1 MNKKPTQRVQRAFA
15 LPMLVFGLLAGL
27 NVQAEPA
34 PCKPL
39 ETGNKEAPFFKP
51 AFQGQTRTCGVATKA
66 NIDVTMVAK
75 GLRKPWAIEPLP
87 DGQWLVNEKRGQM
100 RLVSVEGKIG
110 PAIKGVPEVDA
121 GGQGGLLDIALS
133 PDFKKDRTVYWSF
146 TEPRGDGNGTS
157 VARGV
162 LSADGT
168 QFDQVKVIL
177 HTRPTYD
184 NNMHYG
190 SRLAFGPDG
199 MLYVTMGERSDFET
213 RPQAQHLNSHFGKV
227 LRIRPD
233 GTPAP
238 GNPFAKQADALPEIW
253 TYGHRNVQASAFDG
267 QGRLWIIEHGPR
279 GGDEVNL
286 LEAGKNYGW
295 PLQVYGIEYYGA
307 RIKTAASQRPNM
319 EQPVYYWD
327 PVIAPSGAQF
337 YSGDAMPEWKGNLFV
352 GAMRQARLV
361 RLVIDNNRVTGEEHL
376 LVDRGQRIRDVK
388 QGIDGAIYVVNDDG
402 ELLRVGPKKR

>member
-1 MNKKPTQRVQRAFA
+1 MKKDTTPRFRKLLFFPF
-15 LPMLVFGLLAGL
+15 LMFGPIVGAY
-27 NVQAEPA
+27 AETD
-34 PCKPL
+34 CKPL
-39 ETGNKEAPFFKP
+39 KTGEKEAPFFKP
-51 AFQGQTRTCGVATKA
+51 AFPGQTRTCGVTTKA
-66 NIDVTMVAK
+66 NIDVTVVAK

-87 DGQWLVNEKRGQM
+87 DGRWLVNEKRGQM
-100 RLVSVEGKIG
+100 RLVSANGKIG
-110 PAIKGVPEVDA
+110 PAIKGVPKVDD

-133 PDFKKDRTVYWSF
+133 PDFKNDRTVYWSF
-146 TEPRGDGNGTS
+146 TEPRDNGNGTS

-168 QFDQVKVIL
+168 EIGQVKVIL

-199 MLYVTMGERSDFET
+199 MLYVTMGERSDLET
-213 RPQAQHLNSHFGKV
+213 RPQAQYLNSHLGKV
-227 LRIRPD
+227 LRIKPD
-233 GTPAP
+233 GAPAP
-238 GNPFAKQADALPEIW
+238 DNPFVKQADALPEIF

-267 QGRLWIIEHGPR
+267 QGRLWIVEHGPR

-295 PLQVYGIEYYGA
+295 PMQVYGIEYSGD

-319 EQPVYYWD
+319 QQPVYYWD

-337 YSGDAMPEWKGNLFV
+337 YSGDAVTEWKGNLFV

-376 LVDRGQRIRDVK
+376 LVDRGQRIRDVR
-388 QGIDGAIYVVNDDG
+388 QGNDGAIYVVNDDG
-402 ELLRVGPKKR
+402 ELLRVGPKQR

>member
-1 MNKKPTQRVQRAFA
+1 MMKKDTTPRFRKLLFFPF
-15 LPMLVFGLLAGL
+15 LLFGPIAGAY
-27 NVQAEPA
+27 AEA
-34 PCKPL
+34 DCKPL
-39 ETGNKEAPFFKP
+39 KTGEKEAPFFKP
-51 AFQGQTRTCGVATKA
+51 AFEGQTRTCGVSTKA
-66 NIDVTMVAK
+66 NIDVTVVAK
-75 GLRKPWAIEPLP
+75 GLRSPWAIEPLP

-100 RLVSVEGKIG
+100 RVVSAEGKIG
-110 PAIKGVPEVDA
+110 PAIKGVPKVDA
-121 GGQGGLLDIALS
+121 GGQGGLLDVALS
-133 PDFKKDRTVYWSF
+133 PDFKNDRMVYWSY
-146 TEPRGDGNGTS
+146 TEPRDDGNGTS

-168 QFDQVKVIL
+168 RLDQVKVIL

-199 MLYVTMGERSDFET
+199 MLYVTLGERSDTET
-213 RPQAQHLNSHFGKV
+213 RPQAQQLNSHFGKV
-227 LRIRPD
+227 LRVKPD

-238 GNPFAKQADALPEIW
+238 DNPFVNKADALPEIF

-267 QGRLWIIEHGPR
+267 QGRLWVVEHGPR

-286 LEAGKNYGW
+286 LQAGKNYGW
-295 PLQVYGIEYYGA
+295 PMQIYGIEYSGF
-307 RIKTAASQRPNM
+307 RIKTAAGQRPNM

-337 YSGDAMPEWKGNLFV
+337 YSGNAVPEWKGNLFV

-388 QGIDGAIYVVNDDG
+388 QGNDGAIYVVNDDG

>member
-1 MNKKPTQRVQRAFA
+1 MMKKDTTPRFRKLLFFPF
-15 LPMLVFGLLAGL
+15 LLFGAIAGAY
-27 NVQAEPA
+27 AETD
-34 PCKPL
+34 CKPL
-39 ETGNKEAPFFKP
+39 KTGEKEAPFFKP
-51 AFQGQTRTCGVATKA
+51 AFEGQTRTCGVSTKA
-66 NIDVTMVAK
+66 NIDVTVVAK
-75 GLRKPWAIEPLP
+75 GLRSPWAIEPLP

-100 RLVSVEGKIG
+100 RVVSAEGKIG
-110 PAIKGVPEVDA
+110 PAIKGVPKVDA
-121 GGQGGLLDIALS
+121 GGQGGLLDVALS
-133 PDFKKDRTVYWSF
+133 PDFKNDRTVYWSY
-146 TEPRGDGNGTS
+146 TEPRDDGNGTS

-162 LSADGT
+162 LSADAK
-168 QFDQVKVIL
+168 QLDQVKVIL

-199 MLYVTMGERSDFET
+199 MLYVTLGERSDTET
-213 RPQAQHLNSHFGKV
+213 RPQAQQLNSHFGKV
-227 LRIRPD
+227 LRVKPD

-238 GNPFAKQADALPEIW
+238 DNPFVNKADALPEIF

-267 QGRLWIIEHGPR
+267 QGRLWVVEHGPR

-286 LEAGKNYGW
+286 LQAGKNYGW
-295 PLQVYGIEYYGA
+295 PMQIYGIEYSGF
-307 RIKTAASQRPNM
+307 RIKTAAGQRPNM
-319 EQPVYYWD
+319 EQPAYYWD

-337 YSGDAMPEWKGNLFV
+337 YSGDAVPEWKGNLFV

-376 LVDRGQRIRDVK
+376 LVDRGQRLRDVK
-388 QGIDGAIYVVNDDG
+388 QGNDGAIYVVNDDG

>member
-1 MNKKPTQRVQRAFA
+1 MKKDTTPRFRKLLFFPF
-15 LPMLVFGLLAGL
+15 LMFGLIAGAY
-27 NVQAEPA
+27 AETD
-34 PCKPL
+34 CKPL
-39 ETGNKEAPFFKP
+39 KTGEKEAPFFKP
-51 AFQGQTRTCGVATKA
+51 AFEGQTRTCGVATKA
-66 NIDVTMVAK
+66 SIDVTVVAK
-75 GLRKPWAIEPLP
+75 GLRSPWAIEPLP

-100 RLVSVEGKIG
+100 RLVSVDGKIG
-110 PAIKGVPEVDA
+110 PVIKGVLPVDA

-146 TEPRGDGNGTS
+146 TEPRDDGNGTS

-162 LSADGT
+162 LSADGK
-168 QFDQVKVIL
+168 QLDQVKVIL

-184 NNMHYG
+184 NNMHFG

-199 MLYVTMGERSDFET
+199 MLYVTLGERSDTET

-227 LRIRPD
+227 LRVKPD

-238 GNPFAKQADALPEIW
+238 DNLFVNKADALPEIF

-267 QGRLWIIEHGPR
+267 QGRLWVVEHGPR

-286 LEAGKNYGW
+286 LQAGKNYGW
-295 PLQVYGIEYYGA
+295 PLQIYGIEYSGF

-337 YSGDAMPEWKGNLFV
+337 YSGDAVPEWKGNLFV
-352 GAMRQARLV
+352 GAMRQTRLV

-388 QGIDGAIYVVNDDG
+388 QGNDGAIYVVNDDG